1 MAQQNKVDHESL
13 RDQVVVITGGSSGI
27 GLATAR
33 MAIAKGVSVV
43 LLGRALERLEQACQ
57 ELGSTASTV

>member
-27 GLATAR
+27 GLA

>member
-1 MAQQNKVDHESL
+1 M
-13 RDQVVVITGGSSGI
+13 VITGGSSGI
-27 GLATAR
+27 GLA